1 MCIGIGTLRHER
13 TSVCSKLAAVSMEE
27 IWEYFITDEVG
38 RAAKKWPRV
47 MTH

>member
-1 MCIGIGTLRHER
+1 MSAHLYAPNWQLSPRRRFG
-13 TSVCSKLAAVSMEE
+13 K
-27 IWEYFITDEVG
+27 YFITDEVG